1 MPRQISKKIFSY
13 LFLFI
18 LLTTLSNKNLL
29 NFRFPNINQIDILGF
44 DQTENN
50 ELYKDFE
57 FLKSEN
63 LFFLNKEK
71 IIKILNSNNLI
82 ESYHIFKIFP
92 SKLVLT
98 INKTNYLATTKKGE
112 QWYFIGSNNKL
123 IKTNNQY
130 SKLPQIFGNFKIKE
144 FNKIKQFIDE
154 SKFEYRA
161 IKFLYFFPSGRWD
174 IHLNSGTVI
183 KLPKSKIKEKLK
195 LAYSLLTS
203 DKFKN
208 LTLIDVRQKNQIV
221 INE

>member
-1 MPRQISKKIFSY
+1 M
-13 LFLFI
+13 
-18 LLTTLSNKNLL
+18 
-29 NFRFPNINQIDILGF
+29 
-44 DQTENN
+44 
-50 ELYKDFE
+50 YKDFE
-57 FLKSEN
+57 FLKSQN
-63 LFFLNKEK
+63 LFFLKKEK

-98 INKTNYLATTKKGE
+98 INKTNYLAITKKRE
-112 QWYFIGSNNKL
+112 KLYLIGSNNKF
-123 IKTNNQY
+123 IQTNNEDL
-130 SKLPQIFGNFKIKE
+130 KLPQIFGNFKIKE

-154 SKFEYRA
+154 SKFEYSA

-174 IHLNSGTVI
+174 IHMNSGTII

-195 LAYSLLTS
+195 LAYSLSTS
-203 DKFKN
+203 GKFKN

>member
-82 ESYHIFKIFP
+82 ESYYIFKIFP
-92 SKLVLT
+92 SKLVLK
-98 INKTNYLATTKKGE
+98 INKTNYLAITKKGE
-112 QWYFIGSNNKL
+112 KFYFIGSNNKL
-123 IKTNNQY
+123 INTDNRDL
-130 SKLPQIFGNFKIKE
+130 KLPEIFGNFEIKE
-144 FNKIKQFIDE
+144 FIQIKKFIDE
-154 SKFEYRA
+154 TKFDYDD
-161 IKFLYFFPSGRWD
+161 IKFLYFFSTGRWD
-174 IHLNSGTVI
+174 IHTNSDIII
-183 KLPKSKIKEKLK
+183 KLPKIKVKEKLN
-195 LAYSLLTS
+195 LAYSLLMG
-203 DKFKN
+203 DKFKD
-208 LTLIDVRQKNQIV
+208 LKLIDMRQNNQIV

>member
-13 LFLFI
+13 LFLLI
-18 LLTTLSNKNLL
+18 LLTTLNNKNLL
-29 NFRFPNINQIDILGF
+29 NFQFPNINQIEILGF
-44 DQTENN
+44 DQTESN

-57 FLKSEN
+57 FLKSQN
-63 LFFLNKEK
+63 LFFLKKEK

-98 INKTNYLATTKKGE
+98 INKTNYLAITKKRE
-112 QWYFIGSNNKL
+112 KLYLIGSNNKF
-123 IKTNNQY
+123 IQTNNEDL
-130 SKLPQIFGNFKIKE
+130 KLPQIFGNFKIKE
-144 FNKIKQFIDE
+144 FNQIKQFIDE
-154 SKFEYRA
+154 SKFEYSA

-174 IHLNSGTVI
+174 IHMNSGTII

-195 LAYSLLTS
+195 LAYSLSTS
-203 DKFKN
+203 GKFKN

>member
-98 INKTNYLATTKKGE
+98 INKTNYLAITKKRE
-112 QWYFIGSNNKL
+112 KLYLIGSNNKF
-123 IKTNNQY
+123 IQTNNEDL
-130 SKLPQIFGNFKIKE
+130 KLPQIFGNFKIKE
-144 FNKIKQFIDE
+144 FNQIKQFIDE
-154 SKFEYRA
+154 SKFEYSA

-195 LAYSLLTS
+195 LAYSLSTS
-203 DKFKN
+203 GKFKN

>member
-1 MPRQISKKIFSY
+1 MPRQISKKIFLY

-29 NFRFPNINQIDILGF
+29 NFQFPNINQIDILGF

-50 ELYKDFE
+50 ELYKDLE

-98 INKTNYLATTKKGE
+98 INKTNYLAITKKRE
-112 QWYFIGSNNKL
+112 KLYFIGSNNKL
-123 IKTNNQY
+123 IKTNNEDL
-130 SKLPQIFGNFKIKE
+130 KLPEIFGNFKIKE
-144 FNKIKQFIDE
+144 FIQIKQFIDE
-154 SKFEYRA
+154 SKFNYND

-174 IHLNSGTVI
+174 IHTNSGTVI

-203 DKFKN
+203 GKFKN